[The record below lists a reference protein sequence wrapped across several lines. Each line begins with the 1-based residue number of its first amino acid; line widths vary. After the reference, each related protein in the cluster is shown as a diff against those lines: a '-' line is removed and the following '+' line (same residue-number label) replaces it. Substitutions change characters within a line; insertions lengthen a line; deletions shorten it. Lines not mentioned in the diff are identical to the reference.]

1 MVIRLWLRCF
11 MRWKIRFVM
20 DDKPMEKNRHW

>member
-1 MVIRLWLRCF
+1 

-20 DDKPMEKNRHW
+20 DDKPMGKKSTLVIINGMDIYL